1 MMDTETSPMLTPSE
15 VVEHIWCPRF
25 TYFMNVL
32 MIPQFEDRRY
42 KVLKGREVHK
52 RREKENRDYLRKKLG
67 VVNKEQA
74 VYLASPK
81 VRVRGIVDEVLSL
94 DDGTM
99 APLDFKY
106 TEYQE
111 RAFRTHAIQVTLYG
125 LLIEE
130 VYQAEVT
137 RGYVAYIRGGSKVLE
152 VPLSDEIR
160 EATDQILDEMFSI
173 IQTGKLPRKT
183 ANKNHC
189 IDCCYKNICV

>member
-15 VVEHIWCPRF
+15 VIEHIWCPRF

-111 RAFRTHAIQVTLYG
+111 RAFRTHAIQVALYG